1 MDSEKTER
9 KARQL
14 FAEIGAVRD
23 GADYSDE
30 IDELRDELR
39 QLQSGL
45 ESARSDLLEQV
56 SDIRFLLNGTIS
68 QSRRDDVHF
77 ARDREAPNKE

>member
-1 MDSEKTER
+1 MDPEKTER

-23 GADYSDE
+23 GTDYSDE

-39 QLQSGL
+39 QLQLGL

-56 SDIRFLLNGTIS
+56 SDIRFPLNGIIDNQT
-68 QSRRDDVHF
+68 R
-77 ARDREAPNKE
+77 